1 LRPEGGSN
9 REKISSTVDA
19 LDPDYGNRYHDL
31 FETHW
36 WWRARTEYIVET
48 LRRYRPAAGWTTI
61 LDIGCGD
68 GLFFGRLK
76 EFGEV
81 EGIEPSPELVSPD
94 NPDRNRIYICPFDEH
109 FTSGKRYSL
118 ILMLDVLEHL
128 ERPVAALRHALE
140 LLEPKGTLVATV
152 PAFNMLWTNHD
163 VVNHHQ
169 TRYTKKSFRAVAKD
183 AGLDIEEERYLYHWI
198 FPIKLGLRL
207 AEQTLRL
214 KAKLPKPSKGWI
226 NESLY
231 RISRLEQMT
240 LSRLRV
246 PWGSS
251 LLVVGKKKRA
261 DGPPLPR

>member
-1 LRPEGGSN
+1 MDR
-9 REKISSTVDA
+9 
-19 LDPDYGNRYHDL
+19 DYGDRYRDL

-81 EGIEPSPELVSPD
+81 EGIEPSAELVSPD
-94 NPDRNRIYICPFDEH
+94 NADRNRIHICPFDEH
-109 FTSGKRYSL
+109 FTSDKQYSL

-128 ERPVAALRHALE
+128 ERPVSALRHALE
-140 LLEPKGTLVATV
+140 LLEPEGTFVATV
-152 PAFNMLWTNHD
+152 PAFRMLWTNHD

-169 TRYTKKSFRAVAKD
+169 TRYTKKSFRAVAND
-183 AGLDIEEERYLYHWI
+183 AGLDIDEERYLYHWI

-207 AEQTLRL
+207 AEQALGL
-214 KAKLPKPSKGWI
+214 KANLPKASKGWV

-246 PWGSS
+246 PFGSS
-251 LLVVGKKKRA
+251 LLVVGKK
-261 DGPPLPR
+261 DGPDDPPLPR

>member
-1 LRPEGGSN
+1 MDR
-9 REKISSTVDA
+9 
-19 LDPDYGNRYHDL
+19 DYGDRYRDL

-81 EGIEPSPELVSPD
+81 EGIEPSAELVSAD
-94 NPDRNRIYICPFDEH
+94 NADRNRIYICSFDEH
-109 FTSGKRYSL
+109 FTSGKQYSL

-128 ERPVAALRHALE
+128 ERPVAALRHAVE
-140 LLEPKGTLVATV
+140 LLEPDGTLVATV
-152 PAFNMLWTNHD
+152 PAFKVLWTNHD
-163 VVNHHQ
+163 VLNHHQ
-169 TRYTKKSFRAVAKD
+169 TRYTKKSFRNLAD
-183 AGLDIEEERYLYHWI
+183 GAGLDIEEERYLYHWT
-198 FPIKLGLRL
+198 FPIKLGLGL
-207 AEQTLRL
+207 AEQAFRL
-214 KAKLPKPSKGWI
+214 KTTLPKVSKGRW
-226 NESLY
+226 NEFLY

-246 PWGSS
+246 PFGSS
-251 LLVVGKKKRA
+251 LLVVGKKKQA
-261 DGPPLPR
+261 DNPPLPR

>member
-1 LRPEGGSN
+1 
-9 REKISSTVDA
+9 
-19 LDPDYGNRYHDL
+19 LDRDYGDRYRDL

-48 LRRYRPAAGWTTI
+48 LRRYRPRAGWTTI

-94 NPDRNRIYICPFDEH
+94 NADRYRIHICPFDEH
-109 FTSGKRYSL
+109 FASDKQYSL

-128 ERPVAALRHALE
+128 ERPVAGLRHALE
-140 LLEPKGTLVATV
+140 LLEPEGTFVATV
-152 PAFNMLWTNHD
+152 PAFRMLWTNHD

-169 TRYTKKSFRAVAKD
+169 TRYTKKSFRAVAND
-183 AGLDIEEERYLYHWI
+183 AGLDIDETRYLYHWI

-207 AEQTLRL
+207 AEKALGL
-214 KAKLPKPSKGWI
+214 KARLPKASKGWV

-231 RISRLEQMT
+231 RISRLEQIT

-246 PWGSS
+246 PFGSS
-251 LLVVGKKKRA
+251 LLVVGKKKRT
-261 DGPPLPR
+261 DGPPLR

>member
-1 LRPEGGSN
+1 MDR
-9 REKISSTVDA
+9 
-19 LDPDYGNRYHDL
+19 DYGDRYRDL

-81 EGIEPSPELVSPD
+81 EGIEPSAELVSPD
-94 NPDRNRIYICPFDEH
+94 NADRSRIHICPFDEH
-109 FTSGKRYSL
+109 FTSGKQYSL

-128 ERPVAALRHALE
+128 ERPVSALRHALE
-140 LLEPKGTLVATV
+140 LLEPEGTFVATV
-152 PAFNMLWTNHD
+152 PAFRMLWTNHD

-169 TRYTKKSFRAVAKD
+169 TRYTKKSFRAVAND
-183 AGLDIEEERYLYHWI
+183 AGLDIDEERYLYHWI

-207 AEQTLRL
+207 AEQALGL
-214 KAKLPKPSKGWI
+214 KAKLPKASRGWV

-246 PWGSS
+246 PFGSS
-251 LLVVGKKKRA
+251 LLVVGKK
-261 DGPPLPR
+261 DGPDDPPLPR

>member
-1 LRPEGGSN
+1 
-9 REKISSTVDA
+9 
-19 LDPDYGNRYHDL
+19 LDRDYGDRYRDL

-48 LRRYRPAAGWTTI
+48 LRRLRPAAGWTTI

-81 EGIEPSPELVSPD
+81 EGIEPSAELVSLD
-94 NPDRNRIYICPFDEH
+94 NADRNRIHICPFDER
-109 FTSGKRYSL
+109 FTPGKQYSL

-128 ERPVAALRHALE
+128 EHPVAGLRHALE
-140 LLEPKGTLVATV
+140 LLEPEGTFVATV
-152 PAFNMLWTNHD
+152 PAFRMLWTNHD
-163 VVNHHQ
+163 VVNRHQ
-169 TRYTKKSFRAVAKD
+169 TRYTKKSFRAVAND
-183 AGLDIEEERYLYHWI
+183 AGLSIDEERYLYHWI

-207 AEQTLRL
+207 AEKALGL
-214 KAKLPKPSKGWI
+214 KAKLPKASKSWL

-240 LSRLRV
+240 LSRLHV
-246 PWGSS
+246 PLGSS
-251 LLVVGKKKRA
+251 LLVVGKKKRDCSA
-261 DGPPLPR
+261 S